1 MIRKIILGTYCFLS
15 LILFV
20 FPTSAQQPMDEINGL
35 LDRWHKTSGEVKYG
49 PFLNVIASD
58 GVILGTDHDERWDKT
73 HAEKFSDQYFNP
85 KNAWTYTYDKRHISF
100 NGDSTTAW
108 FDETFKINTK
118 SFRGVGVLTKLDN
131 EWKLRQYSI
140 SMSAPYADV
149 KAAVGGKA
157 GQKIHS
163 NLLLVMVLFFF
174 MAMLFVLSQRLKI
187 SYPILLVIGGLVIS
201 LIPGAPVISVDPDI
215 VFMVFL
221 PPLLFEAAWYTNWG
235 NFLKWRR
242 SIFIMGFGL
251 VFFTS
256 LAIAYFSVSIIPGF
270 TLALG
275 FLLGGI
281 ISPPDAVAAS
291 SVLKGVSIPKRG
303 IAILEGESLVNDAAS
318 LTVFRF
324 ASIAILT
331 GQFVMSTATTQFLML
346 SVMGV
351 VVGLVIGHIL
361 YIFLRYVAKSSSI
374 STPITLIAPYLMYIV
389 AEHFEW
395 SGVLAVVSGGLF
407 LSFRA
412 GDYLNY
418 HTRIQ
423 TKEVWATVG
432 FLLNGFV
439 FILIGLELPVIINGL
454 GEYSMEEAIDYA
466 LAICVIVIVL
476 RLIAVYLSAFVPRI
490 LFKRVRIK
498 EKSPGWK
505 LPLVVGWAG
514 MRGVVSLASA
524 LAIPLTLYDGT
535 AFPHRNLILF
545 ITFVVIL
552 VTLVFQGLTLPLLIK
567 LIKIE
572 EVDEQAS
579 MEEQI
584 DEIRVRLGKESIA
597 YLDKHYA
604 KEMLEHETIAR
615 VKEQIIRSV
624 NASERAKEEDTRAQ
638 LSAVRGLYNK
648 IMLELLALRRDGLYK
663 IKESKAFD
671 SDVIKEIEYSLDL
684 EESRLSRK

>member
-58 GVILGTDHDERWDKT
+58 GVILGTDHDERWDKA
-73 HAEKFSDQYFNP
+73 HVEKFSDQYFNP

-100 NGDSTTAW
+100 NADSTTAW

-118 SFRGVGVLTKLDN
+118 SFRGVGVLSKLDN
-131 EWKLRQYSI
+131 EWKLRQYSM
-140 SMSAPYADV
+140 SMSASYADV

-671 SDVIKEIEYSLDL
+671 SDVIKEMEYSLDL

>member
-1 MIRKIILGTYCFLS
+1 MIKKTFIAICCFLS
-15 LILFV
+15 LFLFTV
-20 FPTSAQQPMDEINGL
+20 PLMAQEPIDAINKT
-35 LDRWHKTSGEVKYG
+35 LDTWHKSSGEVKFG
-49 PFLNVIASD
+49 PFINSLAAD
-58 GVILGTDHDERWDKT
+58 AVILGADREERWDKN
-73 HAEKFSDQYFNP
+73 HSDKFSEQYFNP
-85 KNAWTYTYDKRHISF
+85 KYAWNYTYQNRSVHF
-100 NGDSTTAW
+100 NTDSTTAW

-118 SFRGVGVLTKLDN
+118 YFRGTGVLSKIDN
-131 EWKLRQYSI
+131 DWKIQQYNL
-140 SMSAPYADV
+140 SMLAPYADV
-149 KAAVGGKA
+149 KSAISGKL
-157 GQKIHS
+157 GHEVH
-163 NLLLVMVLFFF
+163 NNVLLVMVLFFF

-187 SYPILLVIGGLVIS
+187 SYPILLVIGGLGIS
-201 LIPGAPVISVDPDI
+201 LIPGAPVISIDPDI
-215 VFMVFL
+215 VFLVFL
-221 PPLLFEAAWYTNWG
+221 PPLLFEAAWYTNWN

-291 SVLKGVSIPKRG
+291 SVLKGISIPKRG

-331 GQFVMSTATTQFLML
+331 GQFAMGTATTQFLVL

-361 YIFLRYVAKSSSI
+361 YFFLRYVAKSSSI

-423 TKEVWATVG
+423 TKEVWATIG

-454 GEYSMEEAIDYA
+454 GEYSMEEAIDFS

-476 RLIAVYLSAFVPRI
+476 RLVAVYLSAYVPRL
-490 LFKRVRIK
+490 LFKRVRVR

-505 LPLVVGWAG
+505 LPLIVGWAG

-524 LAIPLTLYDGT
+524 LAIPMTLYDGT

-572 EVDEQAS
+572 EVDEDVP

-584 DEIRVRLGKESIA
+584 DEIRVRLGRDSIA

-604 KEMLEHETIAR
+604 KEMMEYETIAR
-615 VKEQIIRSV
+615 VKEQLIRSI

-648 IMLELLALRRDGLYK
+648 IMLEILVVRRNGLAK
-663 IKESKAFD
+663 MKESKEYD
-671 SDVIKEIEYSLDL
+671 SDVIKDLEYSLDL
-684 EESRLSRK
+684 EESRLTRK

>member
-1 MIRKIILGTYCFLS
+1 MVRKIILSTYCFLS
-15 LILFV
+15 LILLV
-20 FPTSAQQPMDEINGL
+20 LPTSAQQPVDEVNAV
-35 LDRWHKTSGEVKYG
+35 LDRWHKSSGEVKYG

-58 GVILGTDHDERWDKT
+58 GVILGTDHDERWDKA
-73 HAEKFSDQYFNP
+73 HVDKFGNQYFNP
-85 KNAWTYTYDKRHISF
+85 KNAWTYKYDNRHMHF
-100 NGDSTTAW
+100 NADSTTAW

-118 SFRGVGVLTKLDN
+118 SFRGVGVLSKLDN
-131 EWKLRQYSI
+131 EWKLRQYSM
-140 SMSAPYADV
+140 SMSVPYEDV
-149 KAAVGGKA
+149 KSAVGGKA

-201 LIPGAPVISVDPDI
+201 LIPGAPVINIDPDI

-331 GQFVMSTATTQFLML
+331 GQFVMSKATTQFLML
-346 SVMGV
+346 SIMGV
-351 VVGLVIGHIL
+351 VVGIVIGHIL

-476 RLIAVYLSAFVPRI
+476 RLIAVYLSAFVPRL
-490 LFKRVRIK
+490 LFKRVRVK

-597 YLDKHYA
+597 YLDKHYG

-624 NASERAKEEDTRAQ
+624 NASERAKEDDTRAQ

-663 IKESKAFD
+663 IKESKAYD
-671 SDVIKEIEYSLDL
+671 SDVIKEMEYSLDL